1 LNQWISEIR
10 ETWKVAAICRHFEV
24 LKQRRI
30 RVLPSLISPAR
41 NIFGTNIFETAVN
54 MDFKLFYISLQNSGH
69 IKESSRSPHWIR
81 DKPFSFSY
89 PPRFARLGYEN
100 SKGLSRMQFG
110 ARELSN
116 KIVSCYIFHQV
127 FKIYFLFAAFRLK
140 VVNDIKITLWSL
152 NYHN

>member
-1 LNQWISEIR
+1 M
-10 ETWKVAAICRHFEV
+10 
-24 LKQRRI
+24 
-30 RVLPSLISPAR
+30 PSLISHAR

-69 IKESSRSPHWIR
+69 INESSRSPHCIR

-100 SKGLSRMQFG
+100 SKGLSRIQFG

-116 KIVSCYIFHQV
+116 KIPLLGEVSVKMYLSLSKNISGCSSR
-127 FKIYFLFAAFRLK
+127 KYFVNAFGEVSTINLQ
-140 VVNDIKITLWSL
+140 DPTPI
-152 NYHN
+152 